1 MEKKTAKKTQ
11 KAVTGKKEMEQPVDS
26 ILEVT
31 EFDQYLFGMG
41 THYKIYEKLGAHLTE
56 RNGQEGVYFAVW
68 APNAWRVSV
77 VGDFNNWH
85 RMHAR

>member
-56 RNGQEGVYFAVW
+56 RN
-68 APNAWRVSV
+68 APVLYSGIPSQHLAPTL
-77 VGDFNNWH
+77 G
-85 RMHAR
+85 